1 MSTHRAQCY
10 DFGDD
15 AAHVVAE
22 MPHGD
27 VLRMEKGSVRSS
39 ECTPPLLPQRA
50 FKSMMLMCLYI
61 SAPRRRLTSIF
72 SRLIASNNCARCSN
86 MSSRGR
92 RLDNSSAAISC
103 TTVATTVC
111 KSASTR
117 LE

>member
-1 MSTHRAQCY
+1 
-10 DFGDD
+10 
-15 AAHVVAE
+15 
-22 MPHGD
+22 
-27 VLRMEKGSVRSS
+27 
-39 ECTPPLLPQRA
+39 
-50 FKSMMLMCLYI
+50 
-61 SAPRRRLTSIF
+61 
-72 SRLIASNNCARCSN
+72 